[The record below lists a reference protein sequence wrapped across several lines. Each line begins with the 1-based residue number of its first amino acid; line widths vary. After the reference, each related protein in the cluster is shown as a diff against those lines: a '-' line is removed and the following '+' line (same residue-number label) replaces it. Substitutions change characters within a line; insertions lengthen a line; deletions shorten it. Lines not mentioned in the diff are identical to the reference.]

1 MRCQFGVGAG
11 ASAGAASSLPVV
23 RMAPTEAATILRQC
37 LGLSAEDIEG
47 MSVADIAEEL
57 DTLVVSNEDIWRAL
71 NAKLSVPTSTTEDT
85 EGIQVRELR

>member
-1 MRCQFGVGAG
+1 MPFTIRVLRKTILKEEAHITT
-11 ASAGAASSLPVV
+11 
-23 RMAPTEAATILRQC
+23 TEAATILRQC